1 VPEAQLLKEVT
12 LFASVENKVRKN
24 DLFGGKRSKM
34 LSVVRA
40 QKGSILTF
48 LGRWK
53 KGQY

>member
-1 VPEAQLLKEVT
+1 
-12 LFASVENKVRKN
+12 
-24 DLFGGKRSKM
+24 M

-53 KGQY
+53 KGQYWPFLGGWIEFLAMIFSSFPWSLLNWQR